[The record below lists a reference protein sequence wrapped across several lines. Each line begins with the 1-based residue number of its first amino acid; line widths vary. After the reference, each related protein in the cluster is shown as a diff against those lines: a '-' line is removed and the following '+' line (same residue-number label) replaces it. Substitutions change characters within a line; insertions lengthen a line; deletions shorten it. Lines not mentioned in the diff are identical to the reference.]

1 MDQKTMEEIRAEV
14 EDLRKGIAQ
23 LQKDTEELKQMTAQ
37 YVALKK
43 GRTKSSSPR
52 DLYSL
57 RLMRL
62 IEKNGKHR

>member
-23 LQKDTEELKQMTAQ
+23 LQKDTEELKQLTAQ

>member
-1 MDQKTMEEIRAEV
+1 MDQKIMEETQAEV
-14 EDLRKGIAQ
+14 EELRKGIAQ

-43 GRTKSSSPR
+43 GRTQTNSPR

-57 RLMRL
+57 QLMRL